1 MLSSQKS
8 RPERPEEKDSHVID
22 MKEDDNK
29 VYINVDPV
37 SFLSFD
43 FFVLFVTRPWIDH
56 YNARSIHFAIV
67 LRNIFGVRRTALLS
81 WSNN

>member
-8 RPERPEEKDSHVID
+8 RLERPKEKDSNVID
-22 MKEDDNK
+22 MKEYDYK

-43 FFVLFVTRPWIDH
+43 RFVLFVTRPWIYHFD
-56 YNARSIHFAIV
+56 AGSIHSAII
-67 LRNIFGVRRTALLS
+67 LRNIFGVR
-81 WSNN
+81 